1 MISAFAPGEVH
12 FFEILYYYTQLHII
26 THIVYFEFIQRRYF
40 LSFYTGSINFLEVVL
55 QKKTV
60 FFIMVLISGV
70 GVLAVDFLIIAV
82 FSSIS
87 AVQLLSQISIPGI
100 LFVLLYNLLFMTNSA
115 PFSSDFFKDLSEERY
130 IKRLKKIGSVPIKS
144 IISIVVLQLVFLGAL
159 FLFRSEQIGVESAI
173 KSYLFT
179 AALSLGMLVGTFMYI
194 LLDSLVCRSLIAG
207 NLVAYPRNLREE
219 RLVLKLFVIP
229 LAVTLVSILFALS
242 ILTLVI
248 IRAGGNLASMGAGSW
263 LFYMG
268 IMAAFLIFVFILAT
282 VLRRGAKMPFDLVI
296 AQLENL
302 SSERKDLTK
311 RISICSVDEIGTIA
325 GMVNSFC
332 KIMSGGMREIQQG
345 QKDLFA
351 SGQELERSAAGM
363 AASITQI
370 SNGVEEVRSRAEKQM
385 QSVEE
390 SSAAVQEIAK
400 NIESLDGAISK
411 QASSVSR
418 ASSAVEEMVGNISSI
433 GAVAERMMTQFNT
446 VRTAAMEGTNIQQES
461 RAKVQD
467 IVEESKS
474 LQDANKIIATIA
486 AQTNLLAMNAAIEA
500 AHAGEAGKGF
510 SVVADEIRKLA
521 ENSSRESQKI
531 SAELK
536 QISETINSIV
546 RGAQASEEAF
556 MEVSDRVNETE
567 KLVVEVDNA
576 IKEQREGAAQVLSA
590 LKDMNDITSEV
601 ETGSKEMNEG
611 NATMLAEMNKLQ
623 ADSKGISS
631 HMDEMAKSIAH
642 INTGAGTVS
651 SLADT
656 NQGAIEKISIIV
668 DSFEV

>member
-1 MISAFAPGEVH
+1 
-12 FFEILYYYTQLHII
+12 
-26 THIVYFEFIQRRYF
+26 
-40 LSFYTGSINFLEVVL
+40 
-55 QKKTV
+55 
-60 FFIMVLISGV
+60 MVLISSIGI
-70 GVLAVDFLIIAV
+70 LAVNFLILAA

-87 AVQLLSQISIPGI
+87 AARLLPQVGIPGI
-100 LFVLLYNLLFMTNSA
+100 LFVLAYNLLFMASSA
-115 PFSSDFFKDLSEERY
+115 PFGPDFFRDLSEERY
-130 IKRLKKIGSVPIKS
+130 LKRLKKIGSVPIKS
-144 IISIVVLQLVFLGAL
+144 ITSIVVLQLVFLGVL
-159 FLFRSEQIGVESAI
+159 FLFRSDQIGVHSAI
-173 KSYLFT
+173 RGYLFI

-194 LLDSLVCRSLIAG
+194 LLDSLVCRSLMAG
-207 NLVAYPRNLREE
+207 NLVDYPRNLREK
-219 RLVLKLFVIP
+219 RLVIKLFIIP
-229 LAVTLVSILFALS
+229 LAVALVSILFAFS
-242 ILTLVI
+242 ILLLVL
-248 IRAGGNLASMGAGSW
+248 IRAGGDLASMSAGSW
-263 LFYMG
+263 LFYLG
-268 IMAAFLIFVFILAT
+268 IMAAFFIFVFVLAS
-282 VLRRGAKMPFDLVI
+282 VLKNGTKMLFDSVI
-296 AQLENL
+296 VQLENL

-311 RISICSVDEIGTIA
+311 RISICSVDEVGTIA

-332 KIMSGGMREIQQG
+332 KIMGGGMHEIQQG
-345 QKDLFA
+345 QRELFA

-370 SNGVEEVRSRAEKQM
+370 SNGVEEVRSRVEKQM

-400 NIESLDGAISK
+400 NIESLDGSISK

-418 ASSAVEEMVGNISSI
+418 ASAAVEEMVGNITSI
-433 GAVAERMMTQFNT
+433 GAVAERMMAQFNT
-446 VRTAAMEGTNIQQES
+446 VRTAATEGMNIQQES
-461 RAKVQD
+461 RVKVQD

-486 AQTNLLAMNAAIEA
+486 SQTNLLAMNAAIEA
-500 AHAGEAGKGF
+500 AHAGEAGRGF

-536 QISETINSIV
+536 QISETISSIV

-556 MEVSDRVNETE
+556 VEVSGRVGETE
-567 KLVVEVDNA
+567 KLVAEVDNA
-576 IKEQREGAAQVLSA
+576 IKEQREGAAQVLGA

-601 ETGSKEMNEG
+601 KTGSKEMNEG

-623 ADSKGISS
+623 ADSRGISS
-631 HMDEMAKSIAH
+631 HMDEMAQNIAH

-656 NQGAIEKISIIV
+656 NQAAIEKISIIV

>member
-1 MISAFAPGEVH
+1 M
-12 FFEILYYYTQLHII
+12 
-26 THIVYFEFIQRRYF
+26 
-40 LSFYTGSINFLEVVL
+40 

-60 FFIMVLISGV
+60 FFIMVLISGI
-70 GVLAVDFLIIAV
+70 GILAVDFLILAA
-82 FSSIS
+82 FSPVP
-87 AVQLLSQISIPGI
+87 AVQLLPQIGVPGI
-100 LFVLLYNLLFMTNSA
+100 LFVLLYNLLLSTNSA
-115 PFSSDFFKDLSEERY
+115 LFGSNFFRDLSEELY
-130 IKRLKKIGSVPIKS
+130 VKRLKKIGSVPLKS
-144 IISIVVLQLVFLGAL
+144 IIFIVALQMLFLGAL
-159 FLFRSEQIGVESAI
+159 FLFRSDQIGVHSAI
-173 KSYLFT
+173 RGYLFI
-179 AALSLGMLVGTFMYI
+179 AALSLGMLVGTFMYV
-194 LLDSLVCRSLIAG
+194 LLDSLVCRTLMAG
-207 NLVAYPRNLREE
+207 NLVDYPRNLRAE
-219 RLVLKLFVIP
+219 RLVLKLFIVPMAIA
-229 LAVTLVSILFALS
+229 LISILFAFS
-242 ILTLVI
+242 VLTLVV
-248 IRAGGNLASMGAGSW
+248 IRAGGNLASMTAGSW
-263 LFYMG
+263 LFYLG
-268 IMAAFLIFVFILAT
+268 IMAAFLIFALVLSTA
-282 VLRRGAKMPFDLVI
+282 LRRGAKMLFDSVI
-296 AQLENL
+296 VQLENL

-311 RISICSVDEIGTIA
+311 RISICSVDEVGTIA

-345 QKDLFA
+345 HKELAA

-363 AASITQI
+363 AASIAQI
-370 SNGVEEVRSRAEKQM
+370 SNGVEEVRSRAEKQR

-390 SSAAVQEIAK
+390 SSAAMQEIAK

-418 ASSAVEEMVGNISSI
+418 ASSAVEEMVGNIGSI
-433 GAVAERMMTQFNT
+433 GAVVERMMAQFNT
-446 VRTAAMEGTNIQQES
+446 VRTAAMKGTGIQRDS

-486 AQTNLLAMNAAIEA
+486 SQTNLLAMNAAIEA

-531 SAELK
+531 SVELK

-556 MEVSDRVNETE
+556 VEVSGRIDETE

-576 IKEQREGAAQVLSA
+576 IREQREGAAQVLGA
-590 LKDMNDITSEV
+590 LKDMNDITAEV
-601 ETGSKEMNEG
+601 KTGSREMNEG
-611 NATMLAEMNKLQ
+611 NDTMLGEMNKLQ

-631 HMDEMAKSIAH
+631 HMDEMAQSIAH

-656 NQGAIEKISIIV
+656 NQATIEKISVIV

>member
-1 MISAFAPGEVH
+1 M
-12 FFEILYYYTQLHII
+12 
-26 THIVYFEFIQRRYF
+26 
-40 LSFYTGSINFLEVVL
+40 

-60 FFIMVLISGV
+60 FFIMVLVSGI
-70 GVLAVDFLIIAV
+70 GILAAGFLMLAA
-82 FSSIS
+82 FSSVS
-87 AVQLLSQISIPGI
+87 AAQILPQIGIPGI
-100 LFVLLYNLLFMTNSA
+100 LFVLMYNLLLMTNSA
-115 PFSSDFFKDLSEERY
+115 PFGSDFFRDLSEELY
-130 IKRLKKIGSVPIKS
+130 VKRLKKIGAVPLKS
-144 IISIVVLQLVFLGAL
+144 IIYIAFLQLIFLGLL
-159 FLFRSEQIGVESAI
+159 FLFRGDQLGVHSAI
-173 KSYLFT
+173 GGYLFI
-179 AALSLGMLVGTFMYI
+179 AVLSLGLLVGTFMYV
-194 LLDSLVCRSLIAG
+194 LLDSLVCRTLMAD
-207 NLVAYPRNLREE
+207 NLVEFPRNLREE
-219 RLVLKLFVIP
+219 RLAIKLFIVP
-229 LAVTLVSILFALS
+229 MAVALVSILFAFS
-242 ILTLVI
+242 VLTLVVTQ
-248 IRAGGNLASMGAGSW
+248 AGGSLASMTARSW
-263 LFYMG
+263 LFYLG
-268 IMAAFLIFVFILAT
+268 LMAAFIIFVLILAA
-282 VLRRGAKMPFDLVI
+282 VLRKGVKTLFNSVI
-296 AQLENL
+296 IQLENL
-302 SSERKDLTK
+302 SSEQKDLTK
-311 RISICSVDEIGTIA
+311 HISICSVDEVGTIA

-332 KIMSGGMREIQQG
+332 KIMSGGMHEIQQG
-345 QKDLFA
+345 HKELAA
-351 SGQELERSAAGM
+351 SGQKLEHSAAGM

-370 SNGVEEVRSRAEKQM
+370 SNGVEEVRSRSEKQM

-433 GAVAERMMTQFNT
+433 GAVVERMMTQFNT
-446 VRTAAMEGTNIQQES
+446 VRTAATEGTGIQRDS
-461 RAKVQD
+461 RTKVQD
-467 IVEESKS
+467 IVEESQS
-474 LQDANKIIATIA
+474 LQDANKIISTIA
-486 AQTNLLAMNAAIEA
+486 SQTNLLAMNAAIEA

-556 MEVSDRVNETE
+556 VEVSDKVDETE

-576 IKEQREGAAQVLSA
+576 IREQREGAAQVLSA
-590 LKDMNDITSEV
+590 LKDMNDITAEV
-601 ETGSKEMNEG
+601 KTGSKEMNEG

-623 ADSKGISS
+623 ADSRGISN
-631 HMDEMAKSIAH
+631 HMDEMAQSIAH

-656 NQGAIEKISIIV
+656 NQATIEKISIVV